1 MREPV
6 PRLVR
11 GRAPVTP
18 SAIRSVVAALA
29 LLLIGFGGSA
39 AAESDGADQYQLQF
53 GVKIPLRDGV
63 HLNATV
69 YRPLHA
75 AGRLPVILLLTPYP
89 DNTDHPSGSY
99 FARRGYVFAYVDVR
113 GRGDSEGR
121 FNPMAQEAQD
131 GYDVVE
137 WLARQSWSNGQVAMW
152 GGSYPGYD
160 QWATASLRPPHL
172 KTIVPVASI
181 RPAVDFPTSNG
192 IMEAD
197 ALQWLTLVSG
207 RSLYSGLFSDDTF
220 WRETT
225 ARAFEE
231 KAPFDKL
238 DEYAGNTSTVFQ
250 TWLAHPDFDGFWEPI
265 YLAPERI
272 AGIDLPV
279 LEISGY
285 RDDDE
290 AASISFYRDHLQ
302 SKHPSALE
310 RFYLILGPWDHPGT
324 RAPKARVWNEEFGA
338 ASLLDMR
345 KLQLE
350 WYDWIL
356 RSGTK
361 PEFLAQHVAY
371 YVQGAGAE
379 CWKYADSLDTAA
391 VRSQV
396 LYLDSSGGAKSVF
409 ESGQLQSR
417 SADAG
422 ADSFVSDP
430 NDLTAA
436 QSLRESEGKI
446 VLPAGDPGLD
456 LHGNG
461 VVYHSGPFQG
471 DAELDG
477 SIALHIWL
485 KVDAPDTDL
494 GYALYLITP
503 DGKAHWLTSDRLRA
517 RYRHGLERAE
527 AISSEEPEEY
537 VLPAGRWF
545 AQRVSKGSYLRLIL
559 EAVNLP
565 EMQKNWN
572 SMKPVSEQSGPDGRV
587 ATIHVLHDSNHP
599 SRLILP
605 LGDPAAACVGR

>member
-1 MREPV
+1 V
-6 PRLVR
+6 
-11 GRAPVTP
+11 
-18 SAIRSVVAALA
+18 LA
-29 LLLIGFGGSA
+29 LLIGFEAGA
-39 AAESDGADQYQLQF
+39 LEDGRGDAMDQYQLQL
-53 GVKIPLRDGV
+53 GVKIPVRDGV
-63 HLNATV
+63 NLNATL

-75 AGRLPVILLLTPYP
+75 AGPLPVILLLTPYP

-99 FARRGYVFAYVDVR
+99 FARRGYIFAYVDVR
-113 GRGDSEGR
+113 GRGDSEGK

-131 GYDVVE
+131 GHDVVE

-160 QWATASLRPPHL
+160 QWATASLSPPHL
-172 KTIVPVASI
+172 RTIVPVASI
-181 RPAVDFPTSNG
+181 RPAVDFPTSGG
-192 IMEAD
+192 IMETD

-207 RSLYSGLFSDDTF
+207 RVLHSGLYSDDAF
-220 WRETT
+220 WRETIV
-225 ARAFEE
+225 RAFQE
-231 KAPFDKL
+231 KAPFDEL
-238 DEYAGNTSTVFQ
+238 DRYVGNTTTVFQ
-250 TWLAHPDFDGFWEPI
+250 TWLAHPDLDAYWRPL

-272 AGIDLPV
+272 AGIRLPV

-302 SKHPSALE
+302 SKDALALE
-310 RFYLILGPWDHPGT
+310 RFFLILGPWDHPGT
-324 RAPKARVWNEEFGA
+324 RAPKERVWNEEFGP

-356 RSGTK
+356 RSGKK
-361 PEFLAQHVAY
+361 PDFLAKRVAY

-379 CWKYADSLDTAA
+379 CWKYADTLDGAA
-391 VRSQV
+391 VRSEV
-396 LYLDSSGGAKSVF
+396 LYLKSSGGARSVF
-409 ESGQLQSR
+409 NSGELASEPADGGAES
-417 SADAG
+417 
-422 ADSFVSDP
+422 FISDP
-430 NDLTAA
+430 NDLSAA

-461 VVYHSGPFQG
+461 VIYHTGRFTKE
-471 DAELDG
+471 AELDG
-477 SIALHIWL
+477 SIGLHLWL
-485 KVDAPDTDL
+485 EVDAPDADL

-517 RYRHGLERAE
+517 RYRHGLDRAE
-527 AISSEEPEEY
+527 AIAPGKPEEY

-545 AQRVSKGSYLRLIL
+545 AQRIPKGSYLRLIL

-572 SMKPVSEQSGPDGRV
+572 SMKPVSEQSGADGRV
-587 ATIHVLHDSNHP
+587 ATIRVLHDSSHP

-605 LGDPAAACVGR
+605 LGEPAAPCAGG

>member
-1 MREPV
+1 MAAPACS
-6 PRLVR
+6 RLKSPMTA
-11 GRAPVTP
+11 G
-18 SAIRSVVAALA
+18 AIRGAVATLT
-29 LLLIGFGGSA
+29 LLLIGVARCA
-39 AAESDGADQYQLQF
+39 AAAAAGDGAEEYQLQF

-63 HLNATV
+63 HLNATL
-69 YRPLHA
+69 YRPAHA
-75 AGRLPVILLLTPYP
+75 AERLPVIVLLTPYP

-113 GRGDSEGR
+113 GRGDSEGK

-137 WLARQSWSNGQVAMW
+137 WLARQAWSNGQVAMW

-160 QWATASLRPPHL
+160 QWATASRRPPHL

-192 IMEAD
+192 IMETD

-207 RSLYSGLFSDDTF
+207 RSLYAGLFSDDAF
-220 WRETT
+220 WRETD
-225 ARAFEE
+225 ARAFLD

-238 DEYAGNTSTVFQ
+238 DEYVGNTSTVFQ
-250 TWLAHPDFDGFWEPI
+250 TWLAHPDFDAFWQPI

-302 SKHPSALE
+302 SKSPSALQ

-324 RAPKARVWNEEFGA
+324 RAPKPRVWNEEFGA

-356 RSGTK
+356 RSGPK
-361 PEFLAQHVAY
+361 PAFLAQHVAY
-371 YVQGAGAE
+371 YVQGPGAE
-379 CWKYADSLDTAA
+379 CWKYASSLDAAA

-396 LYLDSSGGAKSVF
+396 LYLSSGGGAQSVF
-409 ESGQLQSR
+409 ESGRLVSR
-417 SADAG
+417 PADAG
-422 ADSFVSDP
+422 ADSFASDP

-436 QSLRESEGKI
+436 QSVRESEGKI
-446 VLPAGDPGLD
+446 VLPAGGPGLD

-461 VVYHSGPFQG
+461 VVYHTGPFQE

-477 SIALHIWL
+477 SIDLRLWL
-485 KVDAPDTDL
+485 QVDAPDTDL

-503 DGKAHWLTSDRLRA
+503 DGTAHWLTSNRLRA
-517 RYRHGLERAE
+517 RYRHGLERGE
-527 AISSEEPEEY
+527 PIQPGKPEEY
-537 VLPAGRWF
+537 VFPAPRWF
-545 AQRVSKGSYLRLIL
+545 AQRIPRGSYLRLIV

-572 SMKPVSEQSGPDGRV
+572 SMKPVSEQSGADARL
-587 ATIHVLHDSNHP
+587 ATIRVLHDPEHP
-599 SRLILP
+599 SRLVLP
-605 LGDPAAACVGR
+605 LGDPAAACAGR

>member
-1 MREPV
+1 MT
-6 PRLVR
+6 L
-11 GRAPVTP
+11 
-18 SAIRSVVAALA
+18 SSIRTIAAALV
-29 LLLIGFGGSA
+29 LLLIGCGGRVA
-39 AAESDGADQYQLQF
+39 AAGDEVGQYQLQF

-63 HLNATV
+63 QLNATL

-75 AGRLPVILLLTPYP
+75 AERVPVILLLTPYP
-89 DNTDHPSGSY
+89 DNTEHPSGSY
-99 FARRGYVFAYVDVR
+99 FARRGYIFAYVDVR
-113 GRGDSEGR
+113 GRGDSEGK

-131 GYDVVE
+131 GFDVVE
-137 WLARQSWSNGQVAMW
+137 WFARQPWSNGQVAMW

-160 QWATASLRPPHL
+160 QWATASQRPPHL
-172 KTIVPVASI
+172 RTIVPVASI

-192 IMEAD
+192 IMETD
-197 ALQWLTLVSG
+197 ALQWLTWVSG
-207 RSLYSGLFSDDTF
+207 RSLYSGLFSDDKF

-225 ARAFEE
+225 ARSFEE

-238 DEYAGNTSTVFQ
+238 DEYVGNTSTVFQ
-250 TWLAHPDFDGFWEPI
+250 TWLAHPDFDAFWRPI

-302 SKHPSALE
+302 SKDRSALE

-324 RAPKARVWNEEFGA
+324 REPKARVWNEEFGT

-356 RSGTK
+356 RSGAK
-361 PEFLAQHVAY
+361 PAFLTQHVAY
-371 YVQGAGAE
+371 YVQGPGAE
-379 CWKYADSLDTAA
+379 CWKYADSLDAAA

-396 LYLDSSGGAKSVF
+396 LYLNSSGGAKSVF
-409 ESGQLQSR
+409 ESGRLVSR
-417 SADAG
+417 PADAG

-436 QSLRESEGKI
+436 QSFRESEGKI
-446 VLPAGDPGLD
+446 ILAAGDPGLD

-461 VVYHSGPFQG
+461 VVYHTAQFQE

-477 SIALHIWL
+477 SIALRLWL
-485 KVDAPDTDL
+485 QVDAPDSDL

-503 DGKAHWLTSDRLRA
+503 DGKAHWLSSAQLRA

-527 AISSEEPEEY
+527 AITRGKPEEY
-537 VLPAGRWF
+537 VFPAAQWF
-545 AQRVSKGSYLRLIL
+545 AQRIPKGSYLRLIL
-559 EAVNLP
+559 QAVNLP

-572 SMKPVSEQSGPDGRV
+572 SMKPVSEQSGVDAQV
-587 ATIHVLHDSNHP
+587 ATIRVLHDPKHP
-599 SRLILP
+599 SRLVLP
-605 LGDPAAACVGR
+605 FGNPEAVCARLGGRSSVASSL